1 MMLKNLA
8 LLILLMPVSGWC
20 LNIDKNSVTVS
31 GISSGAFMAAQLQFT
46 HPDEFQG
53 VALMAGGL
61 YGCAEG
67 NPVRAINSCMQTSVL
82 TPSVDELGL
91 LISNRASRGQIGSLK
106 RIAEHRVLLIT
117 GKSDT
122 VVHPDIVK
130 TARSLYRSLGIQ
142 AQNLQLI
149 DNLNL
154 GHAIPTMEFG
164 NPCDTPAESPFIS
177 RCRFDG
183 AGEILQFLYP
193 DISMKRGEALESGLM
208 ELTQKSPDLQDP
220 EVISMDDSARVY
232 VPVSC
237 RQGQKCRL
245 HVALHGCSQS
255 QSEIGDAY
263 YGNAGFNQWAEAN
276 NIVVLYPQTVRRM
289 LLGNP
294 MGCWDWYGYTGPDY
308 DLKGGPQI
316 NALMNLIG
324 RVQQMDFPEAAG
336 KR

>member
-1 MMLKNLA
+1 MIFKKLA
-8 LLILLMPVSGWC
+8 LLILLIPASGWC
-20 LNIDKNSVTVS
+20 LNIDKHSVTLS

-46 HPDEFQG
+46 HPEKFRG
-53 VALMAGGL
+53 VALLAGGL

-67 NPVRAINSCMQTSVL
+67 NPVRAVNSCMQTSSL
-82 TPSVDELGL
+82 TPTAEELGS
-91 LISNRASRGQIGSLK
+91 LIKTRASMGQIGSLK
-106 RIAEHRVLLIT
+106 PVATHKVLLMT

-130 TARSLYRSLGIQ
+130 TARSLYRTLGIP
-142 AQNLQLI
+142 AQNLRLI
-149 DNLNL
+149 DGLNL
-154 GHAIPTMEFG
+154 GHAIPTLDFG

-177 RCRFDG
+177 RCQFDG
-183 AGEILQFLYP
+183 AGEILQFLYR
-193 DISMKRGEALESGLM
+193 DTSMERGEALESGLV

-232 VPVSC
+232 VPASC

-245 HVALHGCSQS
+245 HIALHGCSQS

-263 YGNAGFNQWAEAN
+263 YGNAGFNEWAEASG
-276 NIVVLYPQTVRRM
+276 IVVLYPQTVRRM

-294 MGCWDWYGYTGPDY
+294 MGCWDWYGYTGQDY
-308 DLKGGPQI
+308 DLKGGKQI
-316 NALMNLIG
+316 NALMNLIV
-324 RVQQMDFPEAAG
+324 RVQQMDFPEATG